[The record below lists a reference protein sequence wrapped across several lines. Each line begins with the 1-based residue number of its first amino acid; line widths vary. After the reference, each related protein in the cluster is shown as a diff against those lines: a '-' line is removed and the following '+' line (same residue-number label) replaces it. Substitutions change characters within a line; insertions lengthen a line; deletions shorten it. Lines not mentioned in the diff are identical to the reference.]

1 MLSPRFCAA
10 AGHAHAIRTRHAI
23 SDVATGKG
31 VRCGPER
38 ARRRL
43 MIRCL
48 SAAKARK
55 GLEAMV
61 SARAR
66 ASARH
71 HRRVLPADRTVA
83 KPPNSVKET
92 PAAYQLEIIWVTGLR
107 RHC

>member
-38 ARRRL
+38 ASRRPI
-43 MIRCL
+43 IRCF
-48 SAAKARK
+48 SNAKASK
-55 GLEAMV
+55 GLQAIL
-61 SARAR
+61 SSRAR
-66 ASARH
+66 ASARL

-92 PAAYQLEIIWVTGLR
+92 PKTYQLE
-107 RHC
+107 